1 MLRRTA
7 AENLRYALK
16 VSGRLP
22 RKMYDSRIAELLSL
36 VGLSEFGDRPARTM
50 SGGEKRRLALAR
62 ALAGDP
68 AVLSAAAK
76 VVEDV
81 IGTVA
86 ARDIKVVMSTHDL
99 GSARRLAGDIIF
111 MQRGRVA
118 ETGAAS
124 TFFNEPHS
132 DEAKIFIRGICL
144 SDKPEKIKN
153 ARSQIADCRCCGDVV
168 FSGSRPGQIDRH
180 RLDDVNAGFR
190 LVWLHL
196 AAVQECHRNQRKGC
210 RAGNRPGPRHRPS
223 GRRRRRFFHTK
234 SAEEKFLSEGFGV
247 KRFPVMYND
256 FIRIG
261 PKSDPRRCQRHQGY
275 CQGADRYQG

>member
-22 RKMYDSRIAELLSL
+22 RKMYDSRITELLAL

-68 AVLSAAAK
+68 AVHQ
-76 VVEDV
+76 
-81 IGTVA
+81 
-86 ARDIKVVMSTHDL
+86 VVMSTHDL

-111 MQRGRVA
+111 MHRGRVV

-132 DEAKIFIRGICL
+132 DEAKIFIRGDL
-144 SDKPEKIKN
+144 
-153 ARSQIADCRCCGDVV
+153 
-168 FSGSRPGQIDRH
+168 
-180 RLDDVNAGFR
+180 
-190 LVWLHL
+190 LV
-196 AAVQECHRNQRKGC
+196 
-210 RAGNRPGPRHRPS
+210 
-223 GRRRRRFFHTK
+223 
-234 SAEEKFLSEGFGV
+234 
-247 KRFPVMYND
+247 
-256 FIRIG
+256 
-261 PKSDPRRCQRHQGY
+261 
-275 CQGADRYQG
+275 